1 MRGLGMQVRRRTGRD
16 DRGFTLIELI
26 VVITVLLILL
36 GIAVPIYTQSITAQR
51 EYNLRQNLRTLNQV
65 IDQYTLDKKK
75 APQSLQDLVS
85 AGYIEKVPEDIT
97 GRDDTWELVQDDSI
111 KTVDQ
116 TDPGLSSVHSG
127 SDRISSDGTV
137 YSSW

>member
-1 MRGLGMQVRRRTGRD
+1 MQLRRRSRRG

-26 VVITVLLILL
+26 VVITIILILL
-36 GIAVPIYTQSITAQR
+36 GIALPIYTQSVIAQR

-85 AGYIEKVPEDIT
+85 SGYIDKVPEDIT
-97 GRDDTWELVQDDSI
+97 GQTDTWELEQDDSI
-111 KTVDQ
+111 KTVEQ
-116 TDPGLSSVHSG
+116 TDPGVSAVHSG
-127 SDRISSDGTV
+127 SNRISSEGTA
-137 YSSW
+137 YSTW

>member
-1 MRGLGMQVRRRTGRD
+1 MRSNCQRA
-16 DRGFTLIELI
+16 DRGFTLLELI
-26 VVITVLLILL
+26 VVITIILILL
-36 GIAVPIYTQSITAQR
+36 GIAVPMYTQSITAKR

-65 IDQYTLDKKK
+65 IDQYTLDRKK

-85 AGYIEKVPEDIT
+85 AGYIEKIPEDIT
-97 GRDDTWELVQDDSI
+97 GRTDTWELVEDDSI
-111 KTVDQ
+111 KAVDQ

-127 SDRISSDGTV
+127 SNRISSDGTT

>member
-1 MRGLGMQVRRRTGRD
+1 VRSNCKRA
-16 DRGFTLIELI
+16 DRGFTLLELI
-26 VVITVLLILL
+26 VVITIILILL
-36 GIAVPIYTQSITAQR
+36 GIALPMYTQSITAQR

-85 AGYIEKVPEDIT
+85 AGYIEKIPEDIT
-97 GRDDTWELVQDDSI
+97 GRTDTWELEEDDSI
-111 KTVDQ
+111 KAVDQ

-127 SDRISSDGTV
+127 SDRIGSDGTV